1 MWDPWVKGTFIN
13 QRPLGS
19 NFTSFLGR
27 CDHRQATTFLG
38 PVSSST
44 TSEQSKSM
52 GEQAVA
58 QGRLRPCP
66 ETSSRLG
73 PEVTRVG
80 QPRLGPSHAPV
91 PPRMKI
97 NLQMHILREPQA
109 SSVISHH
116 PWGAVLKPC
125 LSVSLGAGR
134 TLQGWP
140 PGHSEL
146 QAPLARQRLGS
157 RLPRVKWW
165 VLDPLLP
172 TACRTLT
179 CTPGG
184 VRVFGSLGGLGSPP
198 PHRRPP

>member
-1 MWDPWVKGTFIN
+1 
-13 QRPLGS
+13 
-19 NFTSFLGR
+19 
-27 CDHRQATTFLG
+27 
-38 PVSSST
+38 
-44 TSEQSKSM
+44 
-52 GEQAVA
+52 
-58 QGRLRPCP
+58 
-66 ETSSRLG
+66 
-73 PEVTRVG
+73 
-80 QPRLGPSHAPV
+80 
-91 PPRMKI
+91 MKI

-125 LSVSLGAGR
+125 LSISLGAGR

-146 QAPLARQRLGS
+146 QAPPARQRLGS

-184 VRVFGSLGGLGSPP
+184 VRVFGLSAGTREAGARCQARLWSPLETGLFLAPSPPLPPALERREHRGGGPTLREGVLEKGGTERNARERGSCRPLVASITAAGGLGAK
-198 PHRRPP
+198 RPGS